1 MLQPVETLGCF
12 SIRQDHLTNENADMS
27 SPAKKGAFEAEETS
41 KFKTSFHAY
50 GSMLVKAIGSATR
63 TSAGRFVSPWDRHE
77 VTYVFHTEQEKL
89 SRRKGIVVCGSSAG
103 SSFGEK
109 RHSST

>member
-1 MLQPVETLGCF
+1 MLRPAKMLGWF
-12 SIRQDHLTNENADMS
+12 VIRHDHRTNENADMS
-27 SPAKKGAFEAEETS
+27 SPAKKGAFDAEETS

-63 TSAGRFVSPWDRHE
+63 TSAGRSVSPWNRHE
-77 VTYVFHTEQEKL
+77 VTYVFHTEQKKL
-89 SRRKGIVVCGSSAG
+89 GRRKGIVVCGSSVG

-109 RHSST
+109 RHPLT

>member
-1 MLQPVETLGCF
+1 MLRPAKMLGWF
-12 SIRQDHLTNENADMS
+12 VIRHDHRTNENADMS
-27 SPAKKGAFEAEETS
+27 SPAKKGAFDAEETS

-63 TSAGRFVSPWDRHE
+63 TSAGRFISPWDRYE

-89 SRRKGIVVCGSSAG
+89 SRRKGIVVYGSIVG

-109 RHSST
+109 RHPLT

>member
-1 MLQPVETLGCF
+1 MLRPAITSGWLV
-12 SIRQDHLTNENADMS
+12 IRQDHLTNENADMS
-27 SPAKKGAFEAEETS
+27 SPAKNGALDTEETS

-50 GSMLVKAIGSATR
+50 GSMLVNAIGSATR
-63 TSAGRFVSPWDRHE
+63 TSAGRSVSPRDRHE
-77 VTYVFHTEQEKL
+77 VTYVFHTEQKKL

-109 RHSST
+109 IHPST

>member
-1 MLQPVETLGCF
+1 
-12 SIRQDHLTNENADMS
+12 MS
-27 SPAKKGAFEAEETS
+27 SPAKKGAFDAEETS

-63 TSAGRFVSPWDRHE
+63 TSAERSVSPWNRHE
-77 VTYVFHTEQEKL
+77 VTYVFHTEQKKL
-89 SRRKGIVVCGSSAG
+89 GRRKGIVVCGSSVG

-109 RHSST
+109 RHPLT

>member
-1 MLQPVETLGCF
+1 MLRPAKALGCF
-12 SIRQDHLTNENADMS
+12 VIRQDHLTNENADMS
-27 SPAKKGAFEAEETS
+27 SPAKKGALDTEETS

-63 TSAGRFVSPWDRHE
+63 TNAGRSVSPWDRRE
-77 VTYVFHTEQEKL
+77 MTYVFHTEQEKL

-109 RHSST
+109 RHPST